1 MQREINTINY
11 FKGEVCLSYTCIK
24 TKNDVVTQTNNIFN
38 QINFN
43 KTDLAIPFQRH
54 TDNVIW
60 IDKGGTYE
68 NCDGIA
74 SNLSYNL
81 TLSLSV
87 ADCVPVCMF
96 DPETQNFALIHS
108 GWKGTHK
115 KISENGVK
123 LLIENQSKAKD
134 IMVYCGVSISQKNY
148 EVGAE
153 VASLFLDKNLVSD
166 GNKFLLDIK
175 AQIQD
180 DLISAGLKAENIFC
194 MEECTYD
201 NISYPSYR
209 RDGDKAGRI
218 TFFMG
223 KYIGRN

>member
-1 MQREINTINY
+1 MRREINTINY

-24 TKNDVVTQTNNIFN
+24 KKNDILIQTNNIFN

-43 KTDLAIPFQRH
+43 KTDLAIPVQRH

-60 IDKGGTYE
+60 TDRGGTYK
-68 NCDGIA
+68 NCDGLA
-74 SNLSYNL
+74 SNLSYNV

-108 GWKGTHK
+108 GWEGTHK
-115 KISENGVK
+115 NISKNGVK
-123 LLIENQSKAKD
+123 LLIENGSKAKD

-153 VASLFLDKNLVSD
+153 VASLFLDKNLVSN

-175 AQIQD
+175 TQIED
-180 DLISAGLKAENIFC
+180 DLISTGLKAENIFSVG
-194 MEECTYD
+194 ECTYED
-201 NISYPSYR
+201 RGFPSYR
-209 RDGDKAGRI
+209 RDGDRAGRI

>member
-24 TKNDVVTQTNNIFN
+24 KKNDFAIQANTIFD
-38 QINFN
+38 QINLN
-43 KTDLAIPFQRH
+43 KTDLAIPLQGH

-60 IDKGGTYE
+60 TDRGGTYE
-68 NCDGIA
+68 NCDGLP
-74 SNLSYNL
+74 SNLNYNV

-96 DPETQNFALIHS
+96 DSVTQNFALIHS
-108 GWKGTHK
+108 GWKGTYK
-115 KISENGVK
+115 SISENAVK
-123 LLIENQSKAKD
+123 LLMENQSKAKD

-153 VASLFLDKNLVSD
+153 VASLFLDKNLVSN
-166 GNKFLLDIK
+166 GNKFSLDIK
-175 AQIQD
+175 AQIKD
-180 DLISAGLKAENIFC
+180 DLISTGLKAENIFI
-194 MEECTYD
+194 MKECTYE
-201 NISYPSYR
+201 NRNLPSYR
-209 RDGDKAGRI
+209 RDGAKAGRI
-218 TFFMG
+218 IFFMG